1 MVPHK
6 AAAPSIAPLDLRE
19 LTVLFAEDDELVR
32 KHVSRVLSPVCG
44 ELYVAENG
52 RIALEQFRRRL
63 PDLVLTDLIMPA
75 MSGLELARHIKL
87 ERPFVPVIA
96 ISACHDTDHLLEA
109 INLKIDGY
117 LLKPINVEQLFHV
130 LQKEAAILRSHR
142 LASQQSRLLAGVN
155 MAIQYL
161 LSADANQDA
170 VDFALQEMAKAA
182 RADKVCLFSYHEAA
196 FHRREVRLVSGFA
209 SGEMVRQVLD
219 GVDPDAPELPY
230 VERWYRLLGQGKSVS
245 GPRTSFPPEER
256 AILDGLRIRSLLMT
270 PIFEEGRL
278 WGFASLY
285 DMHRERAWSDAET
298 SMVMTATRGLG
309 SFMGRVKLEEER
321 INARRALELANV
333 QWRETFDTIP
343 DLVTVIDTAH
353 QIVHVNK
360 AARER
365 LGHDGVGLAGNAPC
379 YLQFHGASHPP
390 ESCPHVALLKDHQPH
405 EAEVFIPH
413 LDSYYHITVNPTFDR
428 DGNLVGAVHVARDV
442 TKRREME
449 DRLRYLSTHDE
460 LTQLFNRAF
469 FEAELETLRQGRN
482 GPISVVIADLDGLK
496 VVNDQYGHEYGD
508 ALIKG
513 AADLL
518 REAFRGGDTIVRLGG
533 DEFVVLLKG
542 VDEALMATIMERA
555 RTLLSSGERRSA
567 HGLPIRFSLGCATTL
582 VPSRLH
588 EAIRQADLAMYEDK
602 KSRKEESR
610 LADPSVNYCQEV
622 VDQGMGELGP

>member
-6 AAAPSIAPLDLRE
+6 AAPPSITPLDLRE
-19 LTVLFAEDDELVR
+19 LSVLFAEDDEQVR
-32 KHVSRVLSPVCG
+32 KHVSRILTPICG
-44 ELYVAENG
+44 ELYLAENG
-52 RIALEQFRRRL
+52 RIALEQFRRHM
-63 PDLVLTDLIMPA
+63 PDLVLTDLTMPA
-75 MSGLELARHIKL
+75 MSGLELAQHIKQ
-87 ERPFVPVIA
+87 ERPSVPVIA
-96 ISACHDTDHLLEA
+96 VSACNDTDHLLKA

-117 LLKPINVEQLFHV
+117 LLKPLNVEHMFAV
-130 LQKEAAILRSHR
+130 LQKEAAILRSQR
-142 LASQQSRLLAGVN
+142 LANQQSRLLSGVN

-182 RADKVCLFSYHEAA
+182 QADKVCLFSYHDAA
-196 FHRREVRLVSGFA
+196 FNQREVRLVSGFA
-209 SGEMVRQVLD
+209 SGDMVLRVLD
-219 GVDPDAPELPY
+219 GIDPDAPELPY
-230 VERWYRLLGQGKSVS
+230 VERWYRMLRQGKSVS

-256 AILDGLRIRSLLMT
+256 SILDGLRIRSLLMT
-270 PIFEEGRL
+270 PIFEGGHL

-309 SFMGRVKLEEER
+309 SFMGRVKLEDER
-321 INARRALELANV
+321 IGARRALELANV

-353 QIVHVNK
+353 QIVHINK

-365 LGHDGVGLAGNAPC
+365 LEIDGDGLEGGAPC

-390 ESCPHVALLKDHQPH
+390 DSCPHVALLKDHQPH
-405 EAEVFIPH
+405 ETEVFIPRM
-413 LDSYYHITVNPTFDR
+413 DSYFHITVNPTFDTE
-428 DGNLVGAVHVARDV
+428 GNLVGAVHVARDV

-469 FEAELETLRQGRN
+469 FEAELENLRQGRT

-496 VVNDQYGHEYGD
+496 AVNDQYGHDHGD
-508 ALIKG
+508 ALIKA

-518 REAFRGGDTIVRLGG
+518 REVFRGGDTIVRLGG
-533 DEFVVLLKG
+533 DEFAVLLKG
-542 VDEALMATIMERA
+542 VGEELMATIIDRA
-555 RTLLSSGERRSA
+555 RELLSNGGSCSE
-567 HGLPIRFSLGCATTL
+567 HGLPVCFSLGCATTY
-582 VPSRLH
+582 VPARLN
-588 EAIRQADLAMYEDK
+588 EAIREADLAMYEDK
-602 KSRKEESR
+602 KNRKR
-610 LADPSVNYCQEV
+610 V
-622 VDQGMGELGP
+622 